1 MKMKI
6 MKSAVLSVAF
16 ASVITLTSGSVFAQ
30 EAKTLDQLLDFVKQ
44 GQTSEARENRAREAK
59 FKSAKNQQAKLLAE
73 AKQMR
78 ANEEA
83 RSTRLEANFEQNELI

>member
-44 GQTSEARENRAREAK
+44 GQRSSWC
-59 FKSAKNQQAKLLAE
+59 FLL
-73 AKQMR
+73 
-78 ANEEA
+78 
-83 RSTRLEANFEQNELI
+83 